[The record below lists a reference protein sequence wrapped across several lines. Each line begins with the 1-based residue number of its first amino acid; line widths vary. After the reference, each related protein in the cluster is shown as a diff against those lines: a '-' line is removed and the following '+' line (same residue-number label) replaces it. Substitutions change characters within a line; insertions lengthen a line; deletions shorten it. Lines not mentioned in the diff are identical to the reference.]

1 MKKTVLDIDDLQRL
15 APVFKK
21 KWVAF
26 LAKQLMKWLN
36 IDKVNTIHARYSHL
50 RGAVGHAG

>member
-36 IDKVNTIHARYSHL
+36 IDKVNTIHARYI
-50 RGAVGHAG
+50 